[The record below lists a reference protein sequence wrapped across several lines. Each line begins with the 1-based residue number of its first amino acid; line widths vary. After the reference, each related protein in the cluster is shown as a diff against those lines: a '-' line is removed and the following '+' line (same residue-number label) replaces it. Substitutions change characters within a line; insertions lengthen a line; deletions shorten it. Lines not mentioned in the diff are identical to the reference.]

1 MKTPAITLFILGIIF
16 SCTNTGNQV
25 KEAGIK
31 TDSGT
36 NVMGTNN
43 AYTDTPLWVLP
54 ESFKKIQ
61 SQFKVFDKFPYVM
74 DSLFFQKLE
83 NSNPNPFPGE
93 IIAALSQNHQ
103 SASMFG
109 GPEYDIKICIQI
121 DSIKQFSDYDAW
133 VSTSDIGMVV
143 ESDAYPLH
151 QITFDNNI
159 TGYTWFIRYSTT
171 DACPFGQGT
180 IVFLTLVSDNN
191 VLACTQIADQ
201 SGGADAPYWSDNT
214 VYGKLTKQLQISGT
228 KTMRSGGDMDENGN
242 DIVEQSANEFRLVY
256 ENRKWIEK

>member
-1 MKTPAITLFILGIIF
+1 LYYAGAELGF
-16 SCTNTGNQV
+16 SRHFHAFDGYGFRV
-25 KEAGIK
+25 IKEAGIK

-109 GPEYDIKICIQI
+109 GPEYDIKTCIQI
-121 DSIKQFSDYDAW
+121 DSISSFPI
-133 VSTSDIGMVV
+133 TTPGC
-143 ESDAYPLH
+143 PL
-151 QITFDNNI
+151 
-159 TGYTWFIRYSTT
+159 
-171 DACPFGQGT
+171 P
-180 IVFLTLVSDNN
+180 
-191 VLACTQIADQ
+191 
-201 SGGADAPYWSDNT
+201 
-214 VYGKLTKQLQISGT
+214 ISGW
-228 KTMRSGGDMDENGN
+228 
-242 DIVEQSANEFRLVY
+242 LL
-256 ENRKWIEK
+256 NRMHILYIK